1 MFTESV
7 LVSLLITIVVIGL
20 LVYLV
25 DMLPMDARFKMIARV
40 IVIVLGILSLLRY
53 L

>member
-1 MFTESV
+1 MTTSV
-7 LVSLLITIVVIGL
+7 LVSLLITVVVVGL

-25 DMLPMDARFKMIARV
+25 DMLPIDARFKMVARV
-40 IVIVLGILSLLRY
+40 IVIILGILSLVRY